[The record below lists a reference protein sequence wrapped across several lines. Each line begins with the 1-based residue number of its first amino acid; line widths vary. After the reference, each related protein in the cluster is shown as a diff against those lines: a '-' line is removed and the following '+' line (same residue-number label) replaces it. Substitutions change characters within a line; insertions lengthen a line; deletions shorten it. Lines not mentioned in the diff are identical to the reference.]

1 MLGRRLRIE
10 WWMIATIISVILV
23 CAQLN
28 HLTRTIDLLIYDRV
42 APWRAARPDPRI
54 LLVEIDEYSLA
65 RLGRWPWPRT
75 LQAKALEEMAASHPA
90 VIAYDILLVE
100 PGAGDKRLAAA
111 LRRAPVLLP
120 LAAQIPGMPAE
131 LPSPEIVGHAAGMG
145 NVILD
150 YDRDGI
156 VRRARLGPDTLA
168 ELVHRTVT
176 GDASR
181 AVSRGW
187 SEALLPFNMA
197 GAFRRVPYAGIAS
210 GEVPARFLE
219 GRILLVGATAQG
231 LGDLHPVAADES
243 GRLSGIEIQA
253 NIINGLLADR
263 LIRPAPA
270 WITLAAGLIPT
281 WLMMIG
287 FWYLRPSMR
296 LVFAGVLLIMLGT
309 VTLTALTIAGI
320 WLAPSIALFGMAIAY
335 PLWSWRRLAA
345 INRFLSDELLALR
358 TEPGLI
364 VPPMTLSRSGDS
376 VGLQTMELHMV
387 IEALRTAMH
396 EQEKT
401 LEFLSHDM
409 RAPQSAIL
417 TILDARRDASLDSDM
432 AERIRRHA
440 RHGLKLAEDFVQ
452 LARLRAAPLEHEP
465 VELGDAFAEAI
476 DMVWQQ
482 VHARPVQLH
491 CEGPI
496 PELWVRGDRWALVR
510 TLANLLDNAVK
521 FAPPDSTVRYALFA
535 RDGEAVCTVADSGP
549 GLSPQRQRDPFAR
562 FGPRDR
568 GHAPSEGVGLGL
580 AFVKTTVDRHD
591 GTIAWHS
598 APGEGTRFT
607 ITLPL
612 ID

>member
-10 WWMIATIISVILV
+10 WWMIAAIISVILA
-23 CAQLN
+23 CAQLDN
-28 HLTRTIDLLIYDRV
+28 LTRTVDLLIYDRI

-54 LLVEIDEYSLA
+54 LLVEIDDYSLA
-65 RLGRWPWPRT
+65 QLGRWPWPRA
-75 LQAKALEEMAASHPA
+75 LQAKALEEMAAGHPA

-100 PGAGDKRLAAA
+100 PSADDQHIAAA
-111 LRRAPVLLP
+111 MRRAPVLLP
-120 LAAQIPGMPAE
+120 LAAQMSGMPAE
-131 LPSPEIVGHAAGMG
+131 LPPSEIVRHAAGMG
-145 NVILD
+145 NVMLD

-156 VRRARLGPDTLA
+156 VRRARLGADTLA

-181 AVSRGW
+181 PVGRGW
-187 SEALLPFNMA
+187 SGALLPFNMA
-197 GAFRRVPYAGIAS
+197 GAFQRVPYAGIAS
-210 GEVPARFLE
+210 GEVPAGFLE
-219 GRILLVGATAQG
+219 NRILLVGATAQG
-231 LGDLHPVAADES
+231 LGDMHPVAAGAG
-243 GRLSGIEIQA
+243 GRMSGIEIQA

-270 WITLAAGLIPT
+270 WAALAAGLIPT
-281 WLMMIG
+281 WLMMIS
-287 FWYLRPSMR
+287 FWYLGPRMR
-296 LVFAGVLLIMLGT
+296 LVFAAALLLMVGL
-309 VTLTALTIAGI
+309 VTLASLVVAGL
-320 WLAPSIALFGMAIAY
+320 WLAPSIALLGMAIAY

-358 TEPGLI
+358 AEPGLV
-364 VPPMTLSRSGDS
+364 VPPLPLSRSGDS
-376 VGLQTMELHMV
+376 VGLQTIELHAV
-387 IEALRTAMH
+387 IEALRAAMH

-417 TILDARRDASLDSDM
+417 TLLDTRGAASLDPGM

-465 VELGDAFAEAI
+465 VELGDAFAEAV

-482 VHARPVQLH
+482 VQARPIQLR
-491 CEGPI
+491 CEGPM

-521 FAPPDSTVRYALFA
+521 FAPADSTVYYALSA
-535 RDGEAVCTVADSGP
+535 RNGEAVCTVADSGP

-568 GHAPSEGVGLGL
+568 GHAHSEGVGLGL
-580 AFVKTTVDRHD
+580 AFVKTTVDRHA
-591 GTIAWHS
+591 GTIAWSS
-598 APGEGTRFT
+598 APDEGTRFT